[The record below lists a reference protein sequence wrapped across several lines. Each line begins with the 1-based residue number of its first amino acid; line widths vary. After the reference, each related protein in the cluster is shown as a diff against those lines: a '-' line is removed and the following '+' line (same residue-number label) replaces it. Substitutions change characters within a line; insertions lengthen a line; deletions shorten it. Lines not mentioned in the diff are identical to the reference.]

1 MKIMTFDELRKYY
14 TKHELSYSPGNAEL
28 RYKLF
33 APFFENLF
41 ENKVIYYEQ
50 FLVIVQ
56 LEDIEITPERFEAK
70 AIPLLSVKKNDESPY
85 CFPTQAWTFGGTWA
99 YMVLC
104 GNAISMP
111 YVGWT
116 IWPEADRV
124 QRVEKA
130 VLKYDHETALSLTLR
145 AC

>member
-1 MKIMTFDELRKYY
+1 MQMMTFNDLRKYY
-14 TKHELSYSPGNAEL
+14 TEDELSYFPGNTEL

-41 ENKVIYYEQ
+41 ENKVVYYEKI
-50 FLVIVQ
+50 LVIVR

-70 AIPLLSVKKNDESPY
+70 AIPLLRVKKDDESPY
-85 CFPTQAWTFGGTWA
+85 RLPTQAWTFGGTWDS
-99 YMVLC
+99 MVLG
-104 GNAISMP
+104 GNSISMP

-124 QRVEKA
+124 QKVEKA
-130 VLKYDHETALSLTLR
+130 VLKHDHETALSLTLR
-145 AC
+145 EC